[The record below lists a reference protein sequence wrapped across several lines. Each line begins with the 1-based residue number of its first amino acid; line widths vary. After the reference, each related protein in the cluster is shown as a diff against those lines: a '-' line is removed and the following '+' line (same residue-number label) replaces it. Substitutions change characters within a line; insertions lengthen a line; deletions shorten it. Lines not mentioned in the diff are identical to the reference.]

1 MGFLL
6 NDCTFKVYDSELLNS
21 CEPFDCGNTDLNDF
35 FINDSL
41 NYHSVLLD
49 KSYCFTLDENPK
61 IIVCAFTIS
70 NDSIKTFLLPNAR
83 KKKVVK
89 DIPREKTMKSYPAV
103 LIGRL
108 GVNTNYRFIEGETE
122 RTGKQLMD
130 FIKSWFID
138 GANKTGC
145 RFIVVDSYN
154 DVAPLRYYTE
164 NGFVPLFGSEEQ
176 EKEYTGLKIDL
187 TKRQI
192 FWNKVRRFLKLPQ
205 IQTDKLHTRLMYFDL
220 IILKNK

>member
-6 NDCTFKVYDSELLNS
+6 NNCTFQIYNSELIDS
-21 CEPFDCGNTDLNDF
+21 CQPFDCDNSDLNDF
-35 FINDSL
+35 FRNDAL
-41 NYHSVLLD
+41 NYHSELLG
-49 KSYCFTLDENPK
+49 KTYCFTLDENPQ

-83 KKKVVK
+83 KKKVIK
-89 DIPREKTMKSYPAV
+89 DIPREKAMKSYPAV

-108 GVNTNYRFIEGETE
+108 GVNKNYRSVKGDKE

-154 DVAPLRYYTE
+154 EMGPLKYYTE
-164 NGFVPLFGSEEQ
+164 NNFVPLFSTDDQ
-176 EKEYTGLKIDL
+176 EKEYTGIPLEA
-187 TKRQI
+187 
-192 FWNKVRRFLKLPQ
+192 NLP
-205 IQTDKLHTRLMYFDL
+205 TRLMYFDL
-220 IILKNK
+220 IVLKR